1 LLIWLCWA
9 AAAAPGHSDPGATA
23 ADTAV
28 ARQFRR
34 EIEPVLGQYCFDCHA
49 DGANKGGVALDQFQS
64 GTGLLE
70 KRELW
75 WDVLKYLRAGLMPP
89 AGKPRPTET
98 EKLRLANWIKY
109 SVFGIDPRH
118 LDPGRVTIRR
128 LNRVEYRN
136 SIRDLLD
143 IDFNAEVE
151 FPPDDTGYGFDDIGD
166 VLTLS
171 PMLLEKYISAAR
183 SIVGEAVPVVSRSVP
198 EFTLAGSRF
207 RLDGGNG
214 GEGQRRRD
222 AMLSL
227 PFDQEATVAA
237 RFESAHSG
245 DYHLK
250 LELAVKG
257 AFDFDPRK
265 CRVVLKLDDQALLEK
280 EFGWYENKVFP
291 LEFERKLEASGHRLK
306 LELQP
311 LATGTEGT
319 NTLSLRIVS
328 FTVRGPMEQQF
339 WSRPKNYERFF
350 PRDVPAAAAERRAYA
365 QEILQSFASKAFR
378 RPVDGAT
385 VERLTGLAEGA
396 YTEPGK
402 TFEAG
407 MAHAFEAVLC
417 SPRFLFRLEES
428 AAGRSAAPWSPVDE
442 YSLASR
448 LSYFL
453 WSTTPDDEL
462 LRLAAQGELRK
473 NLAAQVN
480 RLLAD
485 PRVEALVQ
493 NFTGQWLQLRDLDGL
508 VIDARVVFARDRG
521 QEKELRE
528 VRAAFLARIA
538 EREAQARAAQAAK
551 TNGLAAVS
559 TQTNAPAQAGQR
571 KFFGGFRSFGR
582 PPFELDRDLRRAM
595 KSETEMFFAGIVRED
610 RSVLELLESD
620 YTYLNEKLATVYGL
634 TNLQVSGSELHRVAL
649 PADSA
654 RGGIL
659 TQGSILAV
667 TSNPDRTSPVKRGLF
682 VLNNLLGMP
691 APPPPPNVP
700 ALEASEKDFKDQQ
713 PTLRAALELH
723 RSQPLCSSCHSRMD
737 PIGLGL
743 ENFNALGVWREKER
757 GQEIETAGRLVTGE
771 SFNNVRE
778 LKHILV
784 TGHRREFYRCLTEKL
799 LTYALGRGLEYYDVE
814 TVDQIG
820 ERLEREQG
828 RFSALLL
835 GIIESVPFQ
844 EHRNRANASFTAS
857 NEPLNLPSRAL
868 GRLSTSEGESAG
880 VRGPIDVPSSKR
892 DPQTKIP
899 QLSSAKTRP

>member
-1 LLIWLCWA
+1 LLIWLCLA
-9 AAAAPGHSDPGATA
+9 ALEALGRQVASAAESPA
-23 ADTAV
+23 
-28 ARQFRR
+28 ARQFHR
-34 EIEPVLGQYCFDCHA
+34 EIEPVLTQYCFDCHA
-49 DGANKGGVALDQFQS
+49 DGVNKGGVALDQFMS
-64 GTGLLE
+64 GAGLLE

-75 WDVLKYLRAGLMPP
+75 WNVLKYLRASLMPP
-89 AGKPRPTET
+89 ASKPRPTKAEM
-98 EKLRLANWIKY
+98 LRVANWIKY

-136 SIRDLLD
+136 SIRDLMG

-171 PMLLEKYISAAR
+171 PMLLEKYIAAAR
-183 SIVGEAVPVVSRSVP
+183 SLVAEALPVVSRSVP

-207 RLDGGNG
+207 RPEGGSG
-214 GEGQRRRD
+214 GDGQRRRD
-222 AMLSL
+222 SMLAL
-227 PFDQEATVAA
+227 PFDQDATVSA
-237 RFESAHSG
+237 RFETAHAG
-245 DYHLK
+245 DYHLTM
-250 LELAVKG
+250 ELAVKG

-265 CRVVLKLDDQALLEK
+265 CRVRLKMDDQELLQK

-291 LEFERKLEASGHRLK
+291 LGFERKLEAGGHRLK

-311 LATGTEGT
+311 LPVETDAT
-319 NTLSLRIVS
+319 NTLSLRLVS
-328 FTVRGPMEQQF
+328 FTVHGPMEEQY

-365 QEILQSFASKAFR
+365 QEILQTFASKAFR
-378 RPVDGAT
+378 RPVDDST
-385 VERLTGLAEGA
+385 VERLTALAEAA

-407 MAHAFEAVLC
+407 IGHAFEAVLA

-428 AAGRSAAPWSPVDE
+428 APGRSSAPWSRVDE

-453 WSTTPDDEL
+453 WSTMPDDEL
-462 LRLAAQGELRK
+462 LRLAARGELRK
-473 NLAAQVN
+473 NLAAQVK
-480 RLLAD
+480 RLLEDSRA
-485 PRVEALVQ
+485 EALVQ

-508 VIDARVVFARDRG
+508 SIDARVVFARDRG

-528 VRAAFLARIA
+528 LRAAFLARIA

-551 TNGLAAVS
+551 TNGLAAAS
-559 TQTNAPAQAGQR
+559 TQTNALAQAGQR
-571 KFFGGFRSFGR
+571 KFSGGFRSFGR
-582 PPFELDRDLRRAM
+582 PPFELDRDLRRAL

-610 RSVLELLESD
+610 RSVIELLESD

-634 TNLQVSGSELHRVAL
+634 TNLQVSGPELRRVSL
-649 PADSA
+649 PPDCA

-682 VLNNLLGMP
+682 VLNNLLGLP

-713 PTLRAALELH
+713 PTLRAALEVH
-723 RSQPLCSSCHSRMD
+723 RRRPLCSSCHSRMD

-757 GQEIETAGRLVTGE
+757 GQEIESAGRLATGE
-771 SFNNVRE
+771 SFNTVRE
-778 LKHILV
+778 LKHILA
-784 TGHRREFYRCLTEKL
+784 TGHRLEFYRCLTEKL
-799 LTYALGRGLEYYDVE
+799 LTYALGRGLEFYDVE
-814 TVDQIG
+814 TVDQIVQ
-820 ERLEREQG
+820 RLDREQG
-828 RFSALLL
+828 RFSALLM
-835 GIIESVPFQ
+835 GIIESAPFQ
-844 EHRNRANASFTAS
+844 EHRNQANASFTAS
-857 NEPLNLPSRAL
+857 NSPP
-868 GRLSTSEGESAG
+868 
-880 VRGPIDVPSSKR
+880 
-892 DPQTKIP
+892 
-899 QLSSAKTRP
+899 